1 MVRTADHPGGPG
13 QADAPGQNE
22 ISQAVRVCG
31 LVLALALLFL
41 AAYATG
47 AALRPVRDRSHAHGS
62 PMHMTGTGAVHARAG
77 ARYGAGS
84 NAGD

>member
-1 MVRTADHPGGPG
+1 
-13 QADAPGQNE
+13 
-22 ISQAVRVCG
+22 
-31 LVLALALLFL
+31 VLALALLFL